1 MIDLVGVWRL
11 LEVRATGADGQPIAN
26 HQYGP
31 EPIGIVQFTPHRM
44 HASVGDGRAE
54 MPPGAARFAVS
65 YGGPWQFDG
74 STLVTRVDITSA
86 PERMGSDQVRI
97 VRAEGAH
104 IWLSPPPRQVGGV
117 EQRLELRWER
127 LG

>member
-11 LEVRATGADGQPIAN
+11 LEVRATGPDGAPILD

-44 HASVGDGRAE
+44 HASVGDGRAAL
-54 MPPGAARFAVS
+54 PPGRTRFAVS
-65 YGGPWQFDG
+65 YGGPWRFDG
-74 STLVTRVDITSA
+74 ETLVTRVDITSA
-86 PERMGSDQVRI
+86 PDRMGSDQVRQ

-104 IWLSPPPRQVGGV
+104 VWLSPPARMVDGAMQT
-117 EQRLELRWER
+117 LELRWER